1 MRWSCLSELF
11 GLSIPPRSKE
21 NLNLGVLGF
30 QIQLLDI
37 VLTHV
42 LTSLCLS
49 VLGWA
54 QLSL

>member
-11 GLSIPPRSKE
+11 GLSIQPRSKE